1 MLKLFLKFL
10 EKRPLIHKI
19 ITILKKIGVMEAKQL
34 KWAYLTALALVW
46 GSSFILIKKGLIGL
60 SALQVG
66 SLRIIFAAIFLLL
79 IGFRSLPKIP
89 KHKWKYIAMTS
100 VFGTFGPAFLFALAQ
115 TEIDS
120 SVSSILNSLTPLNTL
135 ILGSL
140 FFGVSFQKRQVWGVF
155 IGLMGSLLLVF
166 SGAMNNPNQN
176 YYYAILV
183 IIASIC
189 YAINVNLIKR
199 FLSDLSPLSITTGNF
214 AVLLLPASLIL
225 FFTGFY
231 EVIHIETVQ
240 HAVLFIVVL
249 GVVGT
254 GIANIFFF
262 KLIQIS
268 SPVFATSV
276 TYLIPVVAFF
286 WGLLDNEMLTPVQF
300 VGAFIILIG
309 VYLSAKK

>member
-1 MLKLFLKFL
+1 
-10 EKRPLIHKI
+10 
-19 ITILKKIGVMEAKQL
+19 MESKQL
-34 KWAYLTALALVW
+34 KWVYLSFLALVW
-46 GSSFILIKKGLIGL
+46 GSSFILIKRGLIGL

-66 SLRIIFAAIFLLL
+66 SLRIIFAAVFLLL

-89 KHKWKYIAMTS
+89 KHKWKYIVMTS
-100 VFGTFGPAFLFALAQ
+100 MFGTFVPAFLFALAQ

-120 SVSSILNSLTPLNTL
+120 SVTSILNSLTPLNTL
-135 ILGSL
+135 VLGTL
-140 FFGVSFQKRQVWGVF
+140 VFGVSFQRRQVLGVF
-155 IGLMGSLLLVF
+155 IGLVGSLLLVF
-166 SGAMNNPNQN
+166 NGAMNHPDQN

-225 FFTGFY
+225 FFTGFS
-231 EVIHIETVQ
+231 EVIYIEKVQ
-240 HAVLFIVVL
+240 QAVLFIVVL

-254 GIANIFFF
+254 GIANILFF

-286 WGLLDNEMLTPVQF
+286 WGLLDNEMLTPIQF
-300 VGAFIILIG
+300 LGAFIILIG

>member
-1 MLKLFLKFL
+1 
-10 EKRPLIHKI
+10 
-19 ITILKKIGVMEAKQL
+19 MESKQL
-34 KWAYLTALALVW
+34 KWIYLMGLALIW

-79 IGFRSLPKIP
+79 IGFKSLSKIP
-89 KHKWKYIAMTS
+89 KEKWKFIAMTS
-100 VFGTFGPAFLFALAQ
+100 MFGTFVPAFLFALAQ

-135 ILGSL
+135 ILGAL
-140 FFGVSFQKRQVWGVF
+140 VFGVSFERRQIWGVF
-155 IGLMGSLLLVF
+155 IGLVGSVLLVLN
-166 SGAMNNPNQN
+166 GAMNHPDQN

-183 IIASIC
+183 IIASVC

-214 AVLLLPASLIL
+214 LVLLFPSLTIL
-225 FFTGFY
+225 YLSGFSDVVY
-231 EVIHIETVQ
+231 VEKAQ
-240 HAVLFIVVL
+240 HAVLFIMIL
-249 GVVGT
+249 GVLGT
-254 GIANIFFF
+254 GIANILFF
-262 KLIQIS
+262 KLIQMS

-300 VGAFIILIG
+300 FGAFIILIG